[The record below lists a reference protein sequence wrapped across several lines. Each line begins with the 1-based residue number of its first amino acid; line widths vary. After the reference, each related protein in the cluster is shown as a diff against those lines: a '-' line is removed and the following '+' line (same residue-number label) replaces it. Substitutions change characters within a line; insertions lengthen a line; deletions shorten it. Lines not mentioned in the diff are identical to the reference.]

1 MNKSLQKELKAK
13 LEEKKTQLKEAIA
26 NRGKADKGHRVSAEY
41 LANFPSYGYKD
52 EESATEV
59 ADYQDSL
66 STEESLEE
74 SLEKVEGALRRIE
87 EGAYGKCSTC
97 GKDIHQDR
105 LRAYPEALTCVAC
118 GA

>member
-1 MNKSLQKELKAK
+1 MNKSLQKELKIK
-13 LEEKKTQLKEAIA
+13 LEEKKSELQGGIS
-26 NRGKADKGHRVSAEY
+26 NRGKADKEHRVSADY
-41 LANFPSYGYKD
+41 LTDFPSYGYKD

-59 ADYQDSL
+59 SDYQDTL

-74 SLEKVEGALRRIE
+74 SLEKVESALCRIE
-87 EGAYGKCSTC
+87 EGTYGKCSTC
-97 GKDIHQDR
+97 KKDIHPDR